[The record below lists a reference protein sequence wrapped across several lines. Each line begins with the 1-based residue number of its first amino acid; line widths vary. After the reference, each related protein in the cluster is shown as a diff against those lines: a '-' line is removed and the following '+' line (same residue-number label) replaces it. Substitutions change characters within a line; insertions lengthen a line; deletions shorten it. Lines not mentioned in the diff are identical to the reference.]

1 MLKKINRLV
10 WCVAVCVAQVRAEDT
25 RCFATDA
32 ETGAVTM
39 RVNGTNLWT
48 YVPQSQEGK
57 PYFHPLCVPGT
68 GEPLTAF
75 RPPDHAWHLGLWF
88 SWKYINGCNFW
99 EPTSNAV
106 TKIVSQTVKTEGNVM
121 SSDVV
126 LSYLGKGTEIV
137 REARQVRVATAE
149 NGDYTIE
156 WESAFTAVGGDAAFD
171 CTKAGKNKNG
181 DWASG
186 GYAGLMWRF
195 PDTPYFSY
203 SVRNAEGKENVK
215 ACGEPSAFVEAVA
228 VSKATGAKAKIVFRD
243 LEGNPRHPTPWFV
256 RYDLNAHKGR
266 GYYLIGPAMI
276 FHEPLKLAA
285 GETLRFRYSVS
296 VERIK

>member
-1 MLKKINRLV
+1 MKTGRLI
-10 WCVAVCVAQVRAEDT
+10 WCAAFCVALAARAEDT
-25 RCFATDA
+25 RRFATDP

-39 RVNGTNLWT
+39 WVNGTNVWT

-57 PYFHPLCVPGT
+57 PYFHPLTVPGT
-68 GEPLTAF
+68 GEALTSF

-88 SWKYINGCNFW
+88 SWKLINGCNFW

-106 TKIVSQTVKTEGNVM
+106 TKVVFKKVTPAQSGSMVAFTELAYEGNGRE
-121 SSDVV
+121 
-126 LSYLGKGTEIV
+126 LV
-137 REARQVRVATAE
+137 REKRRVLVSTKE

-156 WESAFTAVGGDAAFD
+156 WDSAFTAGAEAVVFD
-171 CTKAGKNKNG
+171 CTKAGKNKAG

-195 PDTPYFSY
+195 PDTPHFDYTF
-203 SVRNAEGKENVK
+203 RNAEGKENVK
-215 ACGEPSAFVEAVA
+215 ACGEPSAWVEAVA
-228 VSKATGAKAKIVFRD
+228 VSKATGAKAKITFRD

-266 GYYLIGPAMI
+266 GYYLVGPAMI

-285 GETLRFRYSVS
+285 GGTARFRYSVA
-296 VERIK
+296 VEREK